1 MNVNS
6 SGNQTPEVI
15 EQNLLMQKIFNLPD
29 PYEVNRNHT
38 KQPI

>member
-15 EQNLLMQKIFNLPD
+15 EQNLLMQKIFNLSD
-29 PYEVNRNHT
+29 PYEVNRTHT